1 MSDEVPTM
9 LNICAFKLADRPFR
23 SVDRR
28 KRTVPLAPNPKRIIR
43 LVPRVLQNDECA
55 REFQHFQ
62 MEILPL
68 LVCRGK
74 LSLRALVQARDTPD
88 ARPRCVAEVGGG
100 ASKRVES
107 PRSTLC

>member
-1 MSDEVPTM
+1 MSDEVPTV
-9 LNICAFKLADRPFR
+9 LNICAFKLAYHLFR
-23 SVDRR
+23 SVDCR
-28 KRTVPLAPNPKRIIR
+28 KRTVFLAPNPQRTIR
-43 LVPRVLQNDECA
+43 LASHVMQGDECA